1 MPKDNVVHVCT
12 SCKHVLPIMEDTD
25 EGRAYLCKHPA
36 LVQFDVVNGRILGPY
51 ASEVRRRT
59 PREQRG
65 QCSYFERVPPVE
77 KPTKELGFWQRFYE
91 AHLKQVVLPSPYM
104 K

>member
-12 SCKHVLPIMEDTD
+12 SCKHVLPVMEDTD

-51 ASEVRRRT
+51 ASKVRNRHRR
-59 PREQRG
+59 
-65 QCSYFERVPPVE
+65 CSYFERAPSVK